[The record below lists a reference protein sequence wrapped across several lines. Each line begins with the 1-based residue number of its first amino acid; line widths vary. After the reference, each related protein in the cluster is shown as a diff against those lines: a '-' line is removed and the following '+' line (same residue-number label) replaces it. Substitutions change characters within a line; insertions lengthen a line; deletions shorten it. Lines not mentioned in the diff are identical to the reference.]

1 MTFIALTYGYN
12 QYSIFN
18 TNVSTNPLLDN
29 ILTTCVDDMVHLLN
43 SKLPIWEE
51 QINNYNQEI
60 DQIKKNIKKFESDKL
75 KDDEKPPQELNKQK
89 DINSKEDK
97 STKKRNV
104 AKPSIDIS
112 KIFIF
117 IFIFINK

>member
-29 ILTTCVDDMVHLLN
+29 ILTTCIDDMVHLLN
-43 SKLPIWEE
+43 AKLPIWEE

-60 DQIKKNIKKFESDKL
+60 DQIKKNMKKLESDKL
-75 KDDEKPPQELNKQK
+75 KDDEKIPQESNKQK
-89 DINSKEDK
+89 DMNSKEDK
-97 STKKRNV
+97 SPKKRIV
-104 AKPSIDIS
+104 GKPSIDIS
-112 KIFIF
+112 KI
-117 IFIFINK
+117 NE